1 MAVSRSKR
9 TFQNMIFGFIY
20 HTVTVVL
27 SFVSRTVFIHTL
39 GTEYLGLNTIFSDVL
54 KLLSMAD
61 LGFDL
66 AMSYS
71 FYRPLAE
78 GDEERL
84 KSLTAFFGRIY
95 NIIAIA
101 ATIIGLAVTPFLKF
115 IIKTE
120 QPVPNLEIYYFFGL
134 ADIII
139 SYLFVYKT
147 TLLVADQKDYMVV
160 RVRTIASIVGT
171 LLKMFVLIVWRN
183 YILYLIV
190 NLATSFFSNYYASK
204 KAVKEYPY
212 IRNLKDAKELD
223 SDSKKS
229 IFSTLRSIMLYKVS
243 MLFFHYTDN
252 ILISMILGTA
262 VVGIFSNYWML
273 STRLIL
279 IEQIIFAAMVASVGN
294 LMVQENEKKRLEVF
308 DSMQSISY
316 IFCGILTCVYGLVAD
331 DMIHVWLGNELQ
343 VSTPVVIAIA
353 MNTYFISVLHP
364 VAIIREAA
372 GIYNKIKYCMVF
384 GSILNLVLSIIL
396 GMKIGLVGIILA
408 SVISRMASYYWY
420 EPVIIYRDFFGGNCG
435 KFFVGL
441 LKNLLLVLL
450 VITVMYSVSRNFVPE
465 NWIQL
470 IIKGGI
476 IGVICTAIFMGA
488 YIRTPGAQNI
498 ISKVKGL
505 LKREES

>member
-9 TFQNMIFGFIY
+9 TVQNMFFGFVY
-20 HTVTVVL
+20 HIVTVIL

-78 GDEERL
+78 GNEEKL
-84 KSLTAFFGRIY
+84 KSLTAFFGKIY
-95 NIIAIA
+95 NIIAVA
-101 ATIIGLAVTPFLKF
+101 ATLVGVAVTPFLKY
-115 IIKTE
+115 IIRTE
-120 QPVPNLEIYYFFGL
+120 KPVPHLELYYFFGL

-147 TLLVADQKDYMVV
+147 TLLTADQKGYKVTK
-160 RVRTIASIVGT
+160 VRTLASIIGT
-171 LLKMFVLIVWRN
+171 LLKMFVLIVWKN

-190 NLATSFFSNYYASK
+190 NLLTSFFTNYYASI
-204 KAVKEYPY
+204 KAVKEYPFV
-212 IRNLKDAKELD
+212 RNLRTAKELD
-223 SDSKKS
+223 KDSKND
-229 IFSTLRSIMLYKVS
+229 IFSTLRSIMLYKIS

-262 VVGIFSNYWML
+262 MVGVFSNYWML
-273 STRLIL
+273 STRLVL
-279 IEQIIFAAMVASVGN
+279 IEQIIFSAMVASVGN
-294 LMVQENEKKRLEVF
+294 LMVQETEKKRLEVF

-316 IFCGILTCVYGLVAD
+316 IFCGILTCIYGLIAD
-331 DMIHVWLGNELQ
+331 DMIHVWLGNDLQ
-343 VSTPVVIAIA
+343 VPTSVVMAIA
-353 MNTYFISVLHP
+353 MNTYFTSVLHP

-372 GIYNKIKYCMVF
+372 GIYNKIKYCMLF
-384 GSILNLVLSIIL
+384 GSALNLFLSIVL
-396 GMKIGLVGIILA
+396 GKMIGLVGIILA

-420 EPVIIYRDFFGGNCG
+420 EPVIIYRDFFGESCG

-441 LKNLLLVLL
+441 LKNLILVILVLFGMN
-450 VITVMYSVSRNFVPE
+450 VVSKRFIPE
-465 NWIQL
+465 NWFEL
-470 IIKGGI
+470 IVKGGI
-476 IGVICTAIFMGA
+476 VGIICTFIFMLA

-498 ISKVKGL
+498 IAKVRGL
-505 LKREES
+505 LKSKQE